1 MPINGLTNVPKMF
14 LKLGQ
19 IRKGEK
25 ITVEQDGKKY
35 DKPVDLDYFRVT
47 FFEDAKRAEEQFV
60 RAYGAK
66 PQEINV
72 RLAFPEV
79 AEVWDANYEAY
90 LKGGMY
96 AKAASTPE
104 RGAYWIFYRDF
115 ISGEVFIRGGLPTCP
130 DGAEILT
137 KTLDL
142 SAPIFSYK
150 NNKNEMTPV
159 FFEQVG
165 RLNVVVPEIAE
176 VAVGYLEFRA
186 TSPRD
191 IRNISA
197 ELAAYDMQARQVG
210 KTITGIPF
218 ILRRREE
225 EITKNI
231 NGKLSRGKSWV
242 VHLDMGGEWASKALT
257 VIERLALP
265 EFVEAEVKEIP
276 NGDNWDG
283 AIFEEDKPEPEPLK
297 TTAKIEDDID
307 KDFPPQPATSP
318 TSKTPEHIKGMKITP
333 QDILDQGLSESVQSA
348 SWMVNKLLLV
358 NKPLDEGLEICKL
371 YRRWRNSGLEAKDAA
386 VKTLAGEQPPTQK
399 E

>member
-25 ITVEQDGKKY
+25 VTVERDGKKY
-35 DKPVDLDYFRVT
+35 EKPVDLDYFRVT
-47 FFEDAKRAEEQFV
+47 FFADANKAAERFRE
-60 RAYGAK
+60 AYGEK
-66 PQEINV
+66 PREISV

-96 AKAASTPE
+96 AKAASSPE

-115 ISGEVFIRGGLPTCP
+115 ATGEILIRGGFSTCP
-130 DGAEILT
+130 AGADILS

-142 SAPIFSYK
+142 EAPLFSYQ
-150 NNKNEMTPV
+150 NNKGVMTPV

-186 TSPRD
+186 SSPRD

-197 ELAAYDMQARQVG
+197 ELAAYDMQARQIG
-210 KTITGIPF
+210 KNITGIPF
-218 ILRRREE
+218 ILRRRQEDV
-225 EITKNI
+225 TKNI
-231 NGKLSRGKSWV
+231 DGKLSRGLSWV
-242 VHLDMGGEWASKALT
+242 VHLDLGGEWASKALT

-265 EFVEAEVKEIP
+265 EFIDAEVRELP
-276 NGDNWDG
+276 LDNSDEFDNDLPLPVPS
-283 AIFEEDKPEPEPLK
+283 ASTAEPELK
-297 TTAKIEDDID
+297 NESPIQKAIRSYEDLCARADAV
-307 KDFPPQPATSP
+307 KVTHES
-318 TSKTPEHIKGMKITP
+318 
-333 QDILDQGLSESVQSA
+333 LSEHVTIDQA
-348 SWMVNKLLLV
+348 RIAYRELLGYV
-358 NKPLDEGLEICKL
+358 TQA
-371 YRRWRNSGLEAKDAA
+371 EAQAKAA
-386 VKTLAGEQPPTQK
+386 E
-399 E
+399 

>member
-1 MPINGLTNVPKMF
+1 MF

-25 ITVEQDGKKY
+25 VTVERDGKTY
-35 DKPVDLDYFRVT
+35 EKPVDLDYFRVT
-47 FFEDAKRAEEQFV
+47 FFDDAKKADEQFV
-60 RAYGAK
+60 RMYGAK

-79 AEVWDANYEAY
+79 SEVWDANYEAY

-130 DGAEILT
+130 DGAEVLA
-137 KTLDL
+137 KPLDL
-142 SAPIFSYK
+142 SAPLFSYR
-150 NNKNEMTPV
+150 NNKGEMTPV
-159 FFEQVG
+159 FFDQVG

-210 KTITGIPF
+210 KNITGIPF

-242 VHLDMGGEWASKALT
+242 VHLDLGGEWASKALT
-257 VIERLALP
+257 IIERLALP

-276 NGDNWDG
+276 NGGDWDG
-283 AIFEEDKPEPEPLK
+283 EIFEENKIEPESLK
-297 TTAKIEDDID
+297 ATVKVEDDID
-307 KDFPPQPATSP
+307 KIFPPQSEVAPA
-318 TSKTPEHIKGMKITP
+318 SKIPAHVRDMKITP
-333 QDILDQGLSESVQSA
+333 QDILDQGLSESIQSA
-348 SWMVNKLLLV
+348 SWMWNKLLLV
-358 NKPLDEGLEICKL
+358 GKPLDQGLEICKL
-371 YRRWRNSGLEAKDAA
+371 YRRWRDAGLVAKDAA
-386 VKTLAGEQPPTQK
+386 VKTLAKEEPPAEK